1 VLPYD
6 LGVKVGLLKT
16 RLPGLHSSEKLRD
29 SMSTGLHMALV
40 CVRQTDTCN
49 QVKIIIIIIRQLIR
63 RRNMSIK
70 SLQGC
75 TLTYLSVTKNST
87 FVHIM
92 SLLLQFFM
100 TSAFC
105 LYTNENT
112 ATVTFMCINLYF

>member
-1 VLPYD
+1 
-6 LGVKVGLLKT
+6 
-16 RLPGLHSSEKLRD
+16 
-29 SMSTGLHMALV
+29 
-40 CVRQTDTCN
+40 
-49 QVKIIIIIIRQLIR
+49 
-63 RRNMSIK
+63 MSIK